1 MYAQHLKSQRYQVSD
16 IELIHLWVQ
25 RKAPALQRSCWL
37 AANEFRLFAGKPL
50 AQVTPGDIRAF
61 AICLKHQ
68 KLASQSCKQKLSAVK
83 SLLTYGSKMGMLPTF
98 PWQASSNHSQK
109 MRSHLVKFL
118 DSPVGFGCSWSLC
131 VGLFF
136 TLGLMTVRL
145 FGEVALTA
153 SPLTKKEGE
162 QLSSVHP
169 SDRKEEVLSLNSS
182 GKTVSPLYLART
194 KAFLHT
200 IAVAEGTDSPNG
212 YRTQY
217 TGAQFSSFRD
227 HPRQVKC
234 SRRYGKKLCS
244 DAAGRYQFLSP
255 TWDRFAKKLGI
266 RDFTPANQN
275 RVALELIR
283 EKGALQDVKA
293 GRFEIAASKVAPVW
307 PSLRRFG
314 NGSLE
319 KSMPKLKQVY
329 QERLENS
336 QLNTGHNWTT
346 R

>member
-1 MYAQHLKSQRYQVSD
+1 MYAQHLESQPHYSSD

-25 RKAPALQRSCWL
+25 RKNPDIQRSCWL

-61 AICLKHQ
+61 AICLKGR
-68 KLASQSCKQKLSAVK
+68 KLPSQNCKQKLSAVK
-83 SLLTYGSKMGMLPTF
+83 SLLTYGSKTGMLPKV
-98 PWQASSNHSQK
+98 PWQAGSTHRQK
-109 MRSHLVKFL
+109 MRSHLAKFL
-118 DSPVGFGCSWSLC
+118 SSPVGFGCSWSLC

-136 TLGLMTVRL
+136 TLGLMTPPLLGQVS
-145 FGEVALTA
+145 LTQG
-153 SPLTKKEGE
+153 SLTKKDGE
-162 QLSSVHP
+162 QLKSIHSSH
-169 SDRKEEVLSLNSS
+169 RKKEVVTVNSS
-182 GKTVSPLYLART
+182 AKTGSPLYLART

-217 TGAQFSSFRD
+217 TGTQFSSFRD

-293 GRFEIAASKVAPVW
+293 GRFEVAATKVAPVW

-329 QERLENS
+329 QDRLEIS